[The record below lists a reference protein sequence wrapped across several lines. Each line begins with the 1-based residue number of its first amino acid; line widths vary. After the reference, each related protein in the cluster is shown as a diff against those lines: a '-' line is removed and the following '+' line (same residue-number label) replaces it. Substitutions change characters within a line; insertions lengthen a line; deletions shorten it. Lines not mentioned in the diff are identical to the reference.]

1 MSLVLK
7 SLVVREVKVYIKN
20 PAFIMSIILLI
31 SIYGVLGRI
40 IGIGTEI
47 AIEEQL
53 KTRIGVVLEEDTPL
67 IEVLLGLL
75 NQTSGGK
82 ISIFSSSS
90 EAIRETGLSITI
102 PLGFT
107 ENVTSVS
114 KPVRLRAEVKIDSI
128 SPLSSQAKTG
138 FVANIASLIQNFIPI
153 AFGMLYNVSMPSQ
166 KIVISETS
174 ILMYNREFSSGEF
187 NAIASFAA
195 LIPTILGVVIGI
207 NTAYAAQS
215 TAVEK
220 VEKAFE
226 MLLSQPIPRRS
237 VVIAKIIGSF
247 VASLITGTAYFVGM
261 LLMFSGFMPT
271 SASQQTTSE
280 VTIDLINLLGMNT
293 IILSI
298 LSLIIG
304 LIYSGAIGVILGSI
318 VSDERIAGALSTPIT
333 FLFIGVGLATIYMG
347 LPLNALTAVIAG
359 VTIAPLPYIFAS
371 VSFMGEYNLIV
382 ISTATGI
389 ASCTLL
395 IALASILFNRDIV
408 ILGLRF
414 SWRRKMLE

>member
-7 SLVVREVKVYIKN
+7 SLVIREVKVFLKN
-20 PAFIMSIILLI
+20 PAFIISIILLI

-40 IGIGTEI
+40 ISIGTEI
-47 AIEEQL
+47 AMEEQL

-67 IEVLLGLL
+67 IEILLGLL

-82 ISIFSSSS
+82 ISTFPFAS

-102 PLGFT
+102 PSGFT
-107 ENVTSVS
+107 ENATFAS
-114 KPVRLRAEVKIDSI
+114 KPVRLRAEVRVDSI
-128 SPLSSQAKTG
+128 SPVFGQAKVG
-138 FVANIASLIQNFIPI
+138 LAANIASLIQNLMPI
-153 AFGMLYNVSMPSQ
+153 AVGMLYNVSMPPP
-166 KIVISETS
+166 KIVIAETS
-174 ILMYNREFSSGEF
+174 ILMYNRVLSSGEF

-237 VVIAKIIGSF
+237 VVVAKIIGSF
-247 VASLITGTAYFVGM
+247 VASLITGTAYFAGM

-271 SASQQTTSE
+271 SASQEATGE
-280 VTIDLINLLGMNT
+280 VNLINLLGMDT

-347 LPLNALTAVIAG
+347 LPLNAITAVIAG

-371 VSFMGEYNLIV
+371 VSLMGEYNLIA

-389 ASCTLL
+389 ASCALL
-395 IALASILFNRDIV
+395 IALASALFNRDIV

-414 SWRRKMLE
+414 SWKRRMLEKT